1 MDAERGALRPFALS
15 GKRGKHM
22 PWRKGL
28 CARLTPELAALLGAL
43 SARDAS
49 QTEELRVRRDQP
61 VELVIAGVPR
71 ETALS
76 LDGAVLRL
84 LPLETEAYR
93 GTAVLASLGE
103 FDLLVTGDADV
114 RGEEQ
119 LLQRYPLPQVEVL
132 IAGHH
137 GSDGATGEALLEAV
151 SPQLVLL
158 SVGENGYGHPGQET
172 LNRCR
177 AAGAELRRTDRNGTI
192 TIWVAE
198 SGREA

>member
-1 MDAERGALRPFALS
+1 MI
-15 GKRGKHM
+15 
-22 PWRKGL
+22 
-28 CARLTPELAALLGAL
+28 CAKEN
-43 SARDAS
+43 
-49 QTEELRVRRDQP
+49 
-61 VELVIAGVPR
+61 
-71 ETALS
+71 LS
-76 LDGAVLRL
+76 LDFG
-84 LPLETEAYR
+84 ETGITVFSSGLSDNEN
-93 GTAVLASLGE
+93 SLCIL
-103 FDLLVTGDADV
+103 FDTEKCDILITGDRSGYGERMLLRDSAIRDV
-114 RGEEQ
+114 D
-119 LLQRYPLPQVEVL
+119 VL

-137 GSDGATGEALLEAV
+137 GSAGATGEALLEAV